1 LNSNSTT
8 RFTDRVENYIKYRP
22 SYPAAIIE
30 YLESE
35 GILRSDSVIA
45 DIGSGT
51 GISAELF
58 LKNGNIVYGVEPNDA
73 MREAAEKLLSAY
85 GNFRSINAAAEETT
99 LPNNSTDLIICAQA
113 FHWFDIPKV
122 KIEFKRILKPHGR
135 ICLMWNERI
144 LDGNPFLVE
153 YEKLLLKY
161 GTDYKNVRH
170 ENIDEKKLNE
180 FFESGFIKKT
190 FPNKQ
195 VFDLA
200 GVTGRLLSSSYTPQ
214 YDSPL
219 YEPMLAELNEIFE
232 KNQVNGKI
240 EFLYYTNLFH
250 TIPAYAGISGNDM
263 S

>member
-1 LNSNSTT
+1 LDSNSTT

-22 SYPAAIIE
+22 SYPADVIE
-30 YLESE
+30 YLKSE
-35 GILRSDSVIA
+35 GILKADTVIA

-51 GISAELF
+51 GLSAEMF
-58 LKNGNIVYGVEPNDA
+58 LKNGNSVYGVEPNDA

-85 GNFRSINAAAEETT
+85 SNFRSINATAEETA
-99 LPNNSTDLIICAQA
+99 LPVNSIDLILCAQA
-113 FHWFDIPKV
+113 FHWFDIQKV
-122 KIEFKRILKPHGR
+122 KIEFKRILKPTGR
-135 ICLMWNERI
+135 VCLIWNERI
-144 LDGNPFLVE
+144 LDGNPFLVA

-170 ENIDEKKLNE
+170 ENIDENKLNE
-180 FFESGFIKKT
+180 FFESGYTMKT

-219 YEPMLAELNEIFE
+219 YEPMLAELNEIFD
-232 KNQVNGKI
+232 KNQVNGFI
-240 EFLYYTNLFH
+240 EFLYDTNV
-250 TIPAYAGISGNDM
+250 YV
-263 S
+263 

>member
-1 LNSNSTT
+1 LDSNSTT

-22 SYPAAIIE
+22 SYPVEVIE
-30 YLESE
+30 YLKSE
-35 GILRSDSVIA
+35 DILKSDSVIA

-58 LKNGNIVYGVEPNDA
+58 LNNGNAVYGVEPNDA

-85 GNFRSINAAAEETT
+85 SNFKSINATAEETT
-99 LPNNSTDLIICAQA
+99 LPDNSIDLITCAQA

-122 KIEFKRILKPHGR
+122 KIEFKRILKPTGSV
-135 ICLMWNERI
+135 CLIWNERI
-144 LDGNPFLVE
+144 LDGNPFLAA

-180 FFESGFIKKT
+180 FFDGGYTKKT

-240 EFLYYTNLFH
+240 EFLYDTNVYLSKS
-250 TIPAYAGISGNDM
+250 TQAKKS

>member
-1 LNSNSTT
+1 MSNSTT

-22 SYPAAIIE
+22 SYPVEVIE
-30 YLESE
+30 YLKSE
-35 GILRSDSVIA
+35 GLLEPDSVIA

-58 LKNGNIVYGVEPNDA
+58 LKNSNTVYGVEPNDA

-85 GNFRSINAAAEETT
+85 SNFRSVNATAEETT
-99 LPNNSTDLIICAQA
+99 LPNNSIDLIICAQA
-113 FHWFDIPKV
+113 FHWFDITKV
-122 KIEFKRILKPHGR
+122 RVEFKRVLKPAGR
-135 ICLMWNERI
+135 ICLIWNERI
-144 LDGNPFLVE
+144 LDGNPFLIAF
-153 YEKLLLKY
+153 EKLLLKY
-161 GTDYKNVRH
+161 GTDYKNLRH

-180 FFESGFIKKT
+180 FFEGSFIKKT

-232 KNQVNGKI
+232 KNQVDVKI
-240 EFLYYTNLFH
+240 EFLYDTNVYVSKLV
-250 TIPAYAGISGNDM
+250 PVPQ
-263 S
+263 

>member
-1 LNSNSTT
+1 MNKNLSTT

-22 SYPAAIIE
+22 SYPAEVIE
-30 YLESE
+30 YLKSE

-58 LKNGNIVYGVEPNDA
+58 LKNGNTVFGVEPNDA
-73 MREAAEKLLSAY
+73 MREAAEKLLFQYS
-85 GNFRSINAAAEETT
+85 NFRSINASAEDTM
-99 LPNNSTDLIICAQA
+99 LPDNSIDLIICAQA

-122 KIEFKRILKPHGR
+122 KIEFKRILKPNGR
-135 ICLMWNERI
+135 INLMWNERI
-144 LDGNPFLVE
+144 LDGNPFLIA

-170 ENIDEKKLNE
+170 ENIDDNKLIE
-180 FFESGFIKKT
+180 FFEGGYTKKT

-214 YDSPL
+214 YDCTL

-232 KNQVNGKI
+232 KYQVDGKI
-240 EFLYYTNLFH
+240 EFLYDTNVYLSKS
-250 TIPAYAGISGNDM
+250 TQTKKSG
-263 S
+263 

>member
-1 LNSNSTT
+1 MNNNPTS

-22 SYPAAIIE
+22 SYPVEVIE
-30 YLESE
+30 YLKSE
-35 GILRSDSVIA
+35 GILKTDSVIA

-58 LKNGNIVYGVEPNDA
+58 LKNGNVVYCVEPNDA
-73 MREAAEKLLSAY
+73 MREAAEKLLSEY
-85 GNFRSINAAAEETT
+85 SNFRSINATAEDTT
-99 LPNNSTDLIICAQA
+99 LPDNTINLIICAQA
-113 FHWFDIPKV
+113 FHWFDITKV
-122 KIEFKRILKPHGR
+122 KVEFRRILKPAGR

-144 LDGNPFLVE
+144 LDGNPFLIA

-170 ENIDEKKLNE
+170 ENIDNIKLNE
-180 FFESGFIKKT
+180 FFGSGYITKT

-214 YDSPL
+214 YDSPM

-232 KNQVNGKI
+232 KNQVDGKI
-240 EFLYYTNLFH
+240 EFLYDTNIYINSNKL
-250 TIPAYAGISGNDM
+250 S
-263 S
+263 

>member
-1 LNSNSTT
+1 MTSSTT

-22 SYPAAIIE
+22 SYPADIIE
-30 YLESE
+30 YLKSE
-35 GILRSDSVIA
+35 GILKSDSVIA

-58 LKNGNIVYGVEPNDA
+58 LKKGNTIYGVEPNDA

-85 GNFRSINAAAEETT
+85 SNFRSINATAEDTT
-99 LPNNSTDLIICAQA
+99 LPDNSIDLIICAQA

-122 KIEFKRILKPHGR
+122 KIEFNRILKPSGR
-135 ICLMWNERI
+135 VCLIWNERI

-214 YDSPL
+214 YNSPL

-232 KNQVNGKI
+232 KNQMNGRI
-240 EFLYYTNLFH
+240 EFLYDTNIYVSLLV
-250 TIPAYAGISGNDM
+250 PA
-263 S
+263 

>member
-1 LNSNSTT
+1 MDSNSTT

-22 SYPAAIIE
+22 SYPADVIE
-30 YLESE
+30 YLKSE
-35 GILRSDSVIA
+35 GILKGDTVIA

-51 GISAELF
+51 GLSAEMF
-58 LKNGNIVYGVEPNDA
+58 LKNGNSVYGVEPNDA
-73 MREAAEKLLSAY
+73 MREAAEKLLSVY
-85 GNFRSINAAAEETT
+85 SNFRSINATAEETA
-99 LPNNSTDLIICAQA
+99 LPVNSIDLIICAQA

-122 KIEFKRILKPHGR
+122 KIEFKRILKPSGR
-135 ICLMWNERI
+135 VCLIWNERI
-144 LDGNPFLVE
+144 LDGNPFLVA

-170 ENIDEKKLNE
+170 ENIDENKLNE
-180 FFESGFIKKT
+180 FFESGYTMKT

-219 YEPMLAELNEIFE
+219 YEPMLAELNEIFD
-232 KNQVNGKI
+232 KNQVNGFI
-240 EFLYYTNLFH
+240 EFLYDTNV
-250 TIPAYAGISGNDM
+250 YV
-263 S
+263 

>member
-1 LNSNSTT
+1 MSNSTT
-8 RFTDRVENYIKYRP
+8 RFSDRVENYIKYRP
-22 SYPAAIIE
+22 GYPAEMID
-30 YLESE
+30 YLKSE
-35 GILRSDSVIA
+35 GILKSDSIIA

-51 GISAELF
+51 GISAEL
-58 LKNGNIVYGVEPNDA
+58 LLENGNTVYGVEPNDA

-85 GNFRSINAAAEETT
+85 SYFRSINASAEDTR
-99 LPNNSTDLIICAQA
+99 LPTNSIDLIVCAQA
-113 FHWFDIPKV
+113 FHWFDIQKA
-122 KIEFKRILKPHGR
+122 KIEFERILKPTGK

-144 LDGNPFLVE
+144 LDGNPFLID
-153 YEKLLLKY
+153 YENLLLKY

-180 FFESGFIKKT
+180 FFKNRYIKKT

>member
-1 LNSNSTT
+1 MNIKNELNSTT

-22 SYPAAIIE
+22 SYPVDVIE
-30 YLESE
+30 YLKSE
-35 GILRSDSVIA
+35 GILKSDSVIA

-58 LKNGNIVYGVEPNDA
+58 LKNGNTVYGVEPNDA
-73 MREAAEKLLSAY
+73 MREAAEKLHSAY
-85 GNFRSINAAAEETT
+85 SNFRSIYESAEDTM
-99 LPNNSTDLIICAQA
+99 LPKNSIDLIICAQA
-113 FHWFDIPKV
+113 FHWFDITKV
-122 KIEFKRILKPHGR
+122 RVEFKRILKPAGR

-144 LDGNPFLVE
+144 LDGNPFLIA

-170 ENIDEKKLNE
+170 ENIDEIKLNE
-180 FFESGFIKKT
+180 FFDGGYTKKT

-214 YDSPL
+214 YDSPF
-219 YEPMLAELNEIFE
+219 YEPMLAELNKIFE
-232 KNQVNGKI
+232 KYQVNGFI
-240 EFLYYTNLFH
+240 EFLYDTNIYINKTQL
-250 TIPAYAGISGNDM
+250 S
-263 S
+263 

>member
-1 LNSNSTT
+1 MSNPTT
-8 RFTDRVENYIKYRP
+8 RFTDRVKNYIKHRP
-22 SYPAAIIE
+22 SYPAEVIG
-30 YLESE
+30 YLKSE
-35 GILRSDSVIA
+35 GNLRSDSVIA

-58 LKNGNIVYGVEPNDA
+58 LKNGNVVYGIEPNDA

-85 GNFRSINAAAEETT
+85 SNFRSINASAEDTT
-99 LPNNSTDLIICAQA
+99 LPNNSIDLIICAQA

-122 KIEFKRILKPHGR
+122 KIEFKRILKPSGR
-135 ICLMWNERI
+135 VCLIWNERI

-153 YEKLLLKY
+153 YEKLLIKY

-170 ENIDEKKLNE
+170 ENIDEEKLNE
-180 FFESGFIKKT
+180 FFENRYIKKT

-200 GVTGRLLSSSYTPQ
+200 GVTGRLLSSSYTPG

-232 KNQVNGKI
+232 KNQVNGFI
-240 EFLYYTNLFH
+240 EFLYFTNV
-250 TIPAYAGISGNDM
+250 YVSN
-263 S
+263 

>member
-1 LNSNSTT
+1 VNNNNPTT
-8 RFTDRVENYIKYRP
+8 RFTDRVEDYVKYRP
-22 SYPAAIIE
+22 SYPVEVIE
-30 YLESE
+30 YLTSE
-35 GILRSDSVIA
+35 GILTTDSVIA

-58 LKNGNIVYGVEPNDA
+58 LKNGNTVYGVEPNDA
-73 MREAAEKLLSAY
+73 MREAAEKLLLEYS
-85 GNFRSINAAAEETT
+85 NFRSIYATAEDTT
-99 LPNNSTDLIICAQA
+99 LPDNSIDLIVCAQA
-113 FHWFDIPKV
+113 FHWFEIAKV
-122 KIEFKRILKPHGR
+122 RVEFKRVLKPAGR

-144 LDGNPFLVE
+144 LDGNPFLIA

-170 ENIDEKKLNE
+170 ENIDENKLND
-180 FFESGFIKKT
+180 FFDGGFIKKT

-232 KNQVNGKI
+232 KNQVDGFI
-240 EFLYYTNLFH
+240 EFLYDTNVYLSL
-250 TIPAYAGISGNDM
+250 PLQAKKS

>member
-1 LNSNSTT
+1 MNSNSKT

-22 SYPAAIIE
+22 SYPAEVIE
-30 YLESE
+30 YLKSE
-35 GILRSDSVIA
+35 GILRPDSVIA

-58 LKNGNIVYGVEPNDA
+58 LKNGNTVYGVEPNDA
-73 MREAAEKLLSAY
+73 MREAAEKLLSGY
-85 GNFRSINAAAEETT
+85 RNFRSINASAEDTK
-99 LPNNSTDLIICAQA
+99 LPDNSIDVIICAQA

-122 KIEFKRILKPHGR
+122 KIEFKRILKPTGSV
-135 ICLMWNERI
+135 CLMWNERI
-144 LDGNPFLVE
+144 LDGNPFLIA
-153 YEKLLLKY
+153 YENLLLKY

-170 ENIDEKKLNE
+170 ENIDDNKLYE
-180 FFESGFIKKT
+180 FFEGGYTKKT

-200 GVTGRLLSSSYTPQ
+200 GVTRRLLSSSYTPQ

-232 KNQVNGKI
+232 QYQVDGKI
-240 EFLYYTNLFH
+240 EFLYDTNVYPSKS
-250 TIPAYAGISGNDM
+250 TQTKKSG
-263 S
+263 

>member
-1 LNSNSTT
+1 MDSNSTT

-22 SYPAAIIE
+22 SYPAEVIE
-30 YLESE
+30 YLKSE
-35 GILRSDSVIA
+35 GILKGDTVIA

-85 GNFRSINAAAEETT
+85 GNFRSINATAEETT
-99 LPNNSTDLIICAQA
+99 LPKNSIDLIICAQA

-122 KIEFKRILKPHGR
+122 KIEFKRILKPTGR

-144 LDGNPFLVE
+144 LDGNPFLVA

-180 FFESGFIKKT
+180 FFENSYTMKT

-232 KNQVNGKI
+232 KNQVKGNI
-240 EFLYYTNLFH
+240 EFLYDTNIYINSNQL
-250 TIPAYAGISGNDM
+250 S
-263 S
+263 

>member
-1 LNSNSTT
+1 MSNSTS
-8 RFTDRVENYIKYRP
+8 RFTDRVENYVKYRP
-22 SYPAAIIE
+22 TYPAEIIE
-30 YLESE
+30 YLKSE
-35 GILRSDSVIA
+35 GILKSDSVIA

-58 LKNGNIVYGVEPNDA
+58 LKNGNTVYGVEPNDA
-73 MREAAEKLLSAY
+73 MREAGEKLLTAY
-85 GNFRSINAAAEETT
+85 VNFRSVNATAEETT
-99 LPNNSTDLIICAQA
+99 LPDNSIDLIICAQA
-113 FHWFDIPKV
+113 FHWFDTTKV
-122 KIEFKRILKPHGR
+122 RVEFKRILKPAGR

-144 LDGNPFLVE
+144 LGGNPFLIA

-170 ENIDEKKLNE
+170 ENIDENKLND
-180 FFESGFIKKT
+180 FFDGEYIKKT

-195 VFDLA
+195 IFDLA

-240 EFLYYTNLFH
+240 EFLYDTNVYLSL
-250 TIPAYAGISGNDM
+250 PMQAKKSG
-263 S
+263 

>member
-1 LNSNSTT
+1 MNANPTT

-22 SYPAAIIE
+22 SYPTEIID
-30 YLESE
+30 YLKSE
-35 GILRSDSVIA
+35 GILKSDSVIA

-58 LKNGNIVYGVEPNDA
+58 LKNGDFVYGVEPNDA
-73 MREAAEKLLSAY
+73 MREAAEKLCSAY
-85 GNFRSINAAAEETT
+85 SNFKSIIATAEETT
-99 LPNNSTDLIICAQA
+99 LSDNSIDLIICAQA

-122 KIEFKRILKPHGR
+122 KVEFKRVLKSTGR

-144 LDGNPFLVE
+144 IDGNPFLID
-153 YEKLLLKY
+153 YENLLLKY

-170 ENIDEKKLNE
+170 ENIDEDKLNE
-180 FFESGFIKKT
+180 FFDGGYIKKT

-232 KNQVNGKI
+232 KDQVNGVI
-240 EFLYYTNLFH
+240 EFLYDTNV
-250 TIPAYAGISGNDM
+250 YVSK
-263 S
+263 

>member
-1 LNSNSTT
+1 MDSNSTT

-22 SYPAAIIE
+22 SYPAEVIE
-30 YLESE
+30 YLKSE

-58 LKNGNIVYGVEPNDA
+58 LKNGNAVYGVEPNDA

-85 GNFRSINAAAEETT
+85 SNFESINATAEETS
-99 LPNNSTDLIICAQA
+99 LADNSFDLITCAQA

-122 KIEFKRILKPHGR
+122 KIEFKRILKPTGSV
-135 ICLMWNERI
+135 CLIWNERI
-144 LDGNPFLVE
+144 LDGNSFLVA

-180 FFESGFIKKT
+180 FFEGGYTNKT

-240 EFLYYTNLFH
+240 EFLYDTNIYINSKQL
-250 TIPAYAGISGNDM
+250 S
-263 S
+263 

>member
-1 LNSNSTT
+1 MDSNSTT

-22 SYPAAIIE
+22 SYPADVIV
-30 YLESE
+30 YLKTES
-35 GILRSDSVIA
+35 ILRGDSVIA

-58 LKNGNIVYGVEPNDA
+58 LKNGNVVYGIEPNDA

-85 GNFRSINAAAEETT
+85 GSFRSINASAEETT
-99 LPNNSTDLIICAQA
+99 LPDNSIDLIICAQA

-122 KIEFKRILKPHGR
+122 KVEFKRILKPTGR

-144 LDGNPFLVE
+144 LDGNPFLID

-161 GTDYKNVRH
+161 GTDYENVRH
-170 ENIDEKKLNE
+170 ENIDENTLNE
-180 FFESGFIKKT
+180 FFEIGYTKKT

-200 GVTGRLLSSSYTPQ
+200 GITGRLLSSSYTPQ

-232 KNQVNGKI
+232 KNQVNGFI
-240 EFLYYTNLFH
+240 EFLYDTNVYVSKLVP
-250 TIPAYAGISGNDM
+250 IEGGNLRY
-263 S
+263 

>member
-1 LNSNSTT
+1 MNSNSTT
-8 RFTDRVENYIKYRP
+8 RFTYRVENYIKYRP
-22 SYPAAIIE
+22 TYPPEIFE
-30 YLESE
+30 YLKSE

-58 LKNGNIVYGVEPNDA
+58 LKNGNVVYGIEPNDA
-73 MREAAEKLLSAY
+73 MREAAEKLPTAY
-85 GNFRSINAAAEETT
+85 INFKSINATAEETT
-99 LPNNSTDLIICAQA
+99 LPQKSIDLIVCAQA

-122 KIEFKRILKPHGR
+122 KVEFKRILKPLGR

-144 LDGNPFLVE
+144 LDGNPFLVA

-180 FFESGFIKKT
+180 FFENSYTKKT

-195 VFDLA
+195 IFDLA
-200 GVTGRLLSSSYTPQ
+200 GITGRLLSSSYTPQ

-232 KNQVNGKI
+232 KNQVKGNI
-240 EFLYYTNLFH
+240 EFLYDTNIYINSNQL
-250 TIPAYAGISGNDM
+250 S
-263 S
+263 

>member
-1 LNSNSTT
+1 MNNNNPTT
-8 RFTDRVENYIKYRP
+8 RFTDRVEDYVKYRP
-22 SYPAAIIE
+22 SYPVEVIE
-30 YLESE
+30 YLTSE
-35 GILRSDSVIA
+35 GILTTDSVIA

-58 LKNGNIVYGVEPNDA
+58 LKNGNTVYGVEPNDA
-73 MREAAEKLLSAY
+73 MREAAEKLLLEYS
-85 GNFRSINAAAEETT
+85 NFRSIYATAEDTT
-99 LPNNSTDLIICAQA
+99 LPDNSIDLIVCAQA
-113 FHWFDIPKV
+113 FHWFEIAKV
-122 KIEFKRILKPHGR
+122 RVEFKRVLKPAGR

-144 LDGNPFLVE
+144 LDGNPFLIA

-170 ENIDEKKLNE
+170 ENIDENKLND
-180 FFESGFIKKT
+180 FFDGGFIKKT

-232 KNQVNGKI
+232 KNQVDGFI
-240 EFLYYTNLFH
+240 EFLYDTNVYLSL
-250 TIPAYAGISGNDM
+250 PLQAKKS

>member
-1 LNSNSTT
+1 MSNSTT
-8 RFTDRVENYIKYRP
+8 RFTVRIENYIKYRP
-22 SYPAAIIE
+22 SYPTEVIE
-30 YLESE
+30 YLKSE
-35 GILRSDSVIA
+35 GILKSDSIIA

-51 GISAELF
+51 GISSELF
-58 LKNGNIVYGVEPNDA
+58 LKNGNVVYGIEPNDA

-85 GNFRSINAAAEETT
+85 SAFRSINASAENTT
-99 LPNNSTDLIICAQA
+99 LPKNSIDLIICAQT

-122 KIEFKRILKPHGR
+122 KIEFKRILKPTGR
-135 ICLMWNERI
+135 ICLIWNERI
-144 LDGNPFLVE
+144 LDGNPFLID

-180 FFESGFIKKT
+180 FFESGYTKRT

-232 KNQVNGKI
+232 KNQLNGFI
-240 EFLYYTNLFH
+240 EFLYDTNIYTGKLLSN
-250 TIPAYAGISGNDM
+250 II
-263 S
+263 

>member
-1 LNSNSTT
+1 MTLSTT

-22 SYPAAIIE
+22 SYPAEVIE
-30 YLESE
+30 YLKSV

-51 GISAELF
+51 GISAVLF
-58 LKNGNIVYGVEPNDA
+58 LKNSNTVFGVEPNDA
-73 MREAAEKLLSAY
+73 MREAAEKLLSGY
-85 GNFRSINAAAEETT
+85 SNYKSINASAENTT
-99 LPNNSTDLIICAQA
+99 LPDNSIDLILCAQA
-113 FHWFDIPKV
+113 FHWFDISKV
-122 KIEFKRILKPHGR
+122 KIEFKRILKPTGR

-144 LDGNPFLVE
+144 LDGNPFLIA
-153 YEKLLLKY
+153 YENLLLKY

-170 ENIDEKKLNE
+170 ENIDDNKLNE
-180 FFESGFIKKT
+180 FFEGGYTKKT

-214 YDSPL
+214 YDCTL

-232 KNQVNGKI
+232 KYQVDGKI
-240 EFLYYTNLFH
+240 EFLYDTNVYISKQ
-250 TIPAYAGISGNDM
+250 IPVP
-263 S
+263 

>member
-1 LNSNSTT
+1 MTSSKT

-22 SYPAAIIE
+22 SYPADVNE
-30 YLESE
+30 YLKSE

-58 LKNGNIVYGVEPNDA
+58 LKNGNVVYCIEPNDA
-73 MREAAEKLLSAY
+73 MREAAEKLLAGYYSFKSISAT
-85 GNFRSINAAAEETT
+85 AEETT
-99 LPNNSTDLIICAQA
+99 LSNNSIDLIICAQA

-122 KIEFKRILKPHGR
+122 KVEFKRVLKSTGR

-144 LDGNPFLVE
+144 LDGNPFLID
-153 YEKLLLKY
+153 YENLLLKY
-161 GTDYKNVRH
+161 GMDYRNVRH
-170 ENIDEKKLNE
+170 ENIDEDKLNG
-180 FFESGFIKKT
+180 FFGGGYIKKT

-232 KNQVNGKI
+232 KDQVNGFI
-240 EFLYYTNLFH
+240 EFLYDTNV
-250 TIPAYAGISGNDM
+250 YVSK
-263 S
+263 

>member
-1 LNSNSTT
+1 MDSNSTT

-22 SYPAAIIE
+22 SYPADVIE
-30 YLESE
+30 YLKSE
-35 GILRSDSVIA
+35 GILKADTVIA

-51 GISAELF
+51 GLSAEMF
-58 LKNGNIVYGVEPNDA
+58 LKNGNSVYGVEPNDA

-85 GNFRSINAAAEETT
+85 SNFRSINATAEETA
-99 LPNNSTDLIICAQA
+99 LPVNSIDLILCAQA
-113 FHWFDIPKV
+113 FHWFDIQKV
-122 KIEFKRILKPHGR
+122 KIEFKRILKPTGR
-135 ICLMWNERI
+135 VCLIWNERI
-144 LDGNPFLVE
+144 LDGNPFLVA

-170 ENIDEKKLNE
+170 ENIDENKLNE
-180 FFESGFIKKT
+180 FFESGYTMKT

-219 YEPMLAELNEIFE
+219 YEPMLAELNEIFD
-232 KNQVNGKI
+232 KNQVNGFI
-240 EFLYYTNLFH
+240 EFLYDTNV
-250 TIPAYAGISGNDM
+250 YV
-263 S
+263 

>member
-1 LNSNSTT
+1 MDSNSTT

-22 SYPAAIIE
+22 LYPAEVIE
-30 YLESE
+30 YLKSE

-58 LKNGNIVYGVEPNDA
+58 LKNRNVVYGIEPNDA

-85 GNFRSINAAAEETT
+85 GNFRSINATAEDTT
-99 LPNNSTDLIICAQA
+99 LPKYSIDLILCAQA
-113 FHWFDIPKV
+113 FHWFDIQKV
-122 KIEFKRILKPHGR
+122 KIEFNRILKPSGS
-135 ICLMWNERI
+135 ICLIWNERI

-170 ENIDEKKLNE
+170 ENIDENILNE
-180 FFESGFIKKT
+180 FFESGYIKKT

-195 VFDLA
+195 VFNLT

-219 YEPMLAELNEIFE
+219 YEPMLAELNELFE
-232 KNQVNGKI
+232 KNQVNGFI
-240 EFLYYTNLFH
+240 EFLYDTNV
-250 TIPAYAGISGNDM
+250 YV
-263 S
+263 

>member
-1 LNSNSTT
+1 MNNNPTT

-22 SYPAAIIE
+22 SYPADVIE
-30 YLESE
+30 YLKSE
-35 GILRSDSVIA
+35 GILKGDSVIA

-51 GISAELF
+51 GLSAELF
-58 LKNGNIVYGVEPNDA
+58 LKNGNSVYGVEPNDA
-73 MREAAEKLLSAY
+73 MREAAEKLLSVY
-85 GNFRSINAAAEETT
+85 SNFRSINATAEETA
-99 LPNNSTDLIICAQA
+99 LPVNSIDLIICAQA

-122 KIEFKRILKPHGR
+122 KIEFKRILKPSGR
-135 ICLMWNERI
+135 VCLIWNERI

-161 GTDYKNVRH
+161 STDYKNVRH
-170 ENIDEKKLNE
+170 ENIDENKLNE
-180 FFESGFIKKT
+180 FFESGFTMKT

-214 YDSPL
+214 YDSPI

-232 KNQVNGKI
+232 KNQINGFI
-240 EFLYYTNLFH
+240 EFLYDTNIYTGKLLYN
-250 TIPAYAGISGNDM
+250 II
-263 S
+263 

>member
-1 LNSNSTT
+1 MGNNPTS

-22 SYPAAIIE
+22 SYPPEIIR
-30 YLESE
+30 YLKTE
-35 GILRSDSVIA
+35 GILKNDSVIA

-58 LKNGNIVYGVEPNDA
+58 LKNGDFVYGVEPNDA
-73 MREAAEKLLSAY
+73 MREAAEKLIPAY
-85 GNFRSINAAAEETT
+85 SNFKNIKATAEETT
-99 LPNNSTDLIICAQA
+99 LSDNSIDLIICAQA

-122 KIEFKRILKPHGR
+122 KIEFKRVLKSTGR

-144 LDGNPFLVE
+144 LDGNPFLID

-170 ENIDEKKLNE
+170 ENIDETRLNE
-180 FFESGFIKKT
+180 FFTGGYVRKT

-232 KNQVNGKI
+232 KDQVNGLI
-240 EFLYYTNLFH
+240 EFLYDTNIYINSNQL
-250 TIPAYAGISGNDM
+250 S
-263 S
+263 

>member
-1 LNSNSTT
+1 MSNPTT

-22 SYPAAIIE
+22 SYPVEVIE
-30 YLESE
+30 YLKSE
-35 GILRSDSVIA
+35 GILKSDSVIA

-58 LKNGNIVYGVEPNDA
+58 LKNGNTVYGVEPNDA
-73 MREAAEKLLSAY
+73 MREAAEKLLSGY
-85 GNFRSINAAAEETT
+85 PNFISLPGTAEA
-99 LPNNSTDLIICAQA
+99 PPIPDGYFDLIICAQA
-113 FHWFDIPKV
+113 FHWFDIPRV
-122 KIEFKRILKPHGR
+122 KIEFKRILKPTGR
-135 ICLMWNERI
+135 ICLIWNERI
-144 LDGNPFLVE
+144 LDGNPFLIA

-180 FFESGFIKKT
+180 FFEGGYIKKT

-232 KNQVNGKI
+232 KNQKNGKI
-240 EFLYYTNLFH
+240 EFLYDTNVYLSLP
-250 TIPAYAGISGNDM
+250 ILAKKS

>member
-1 LNSNSTT
+1 MNNNPTT

-22 SYPAAIIE
+22 SYPADVIE
-30 YLESE
+30 YLKSE
-35 GILRSDSVIA
+35 GILKDDTVIA

-51 GISAELF
+51 GLSAEMF
-58 LKNGNIVYGVEPNDA
+58 LKNGNSVYGVEPNDA
-73 MREAAEKLLSAY
+73 MREAAEKLLSVY
-85 GNFRSINAAAEETT
+85 SNFRSINATAEETA
-99 LPNNSTDLIICAQA
+99 LPVNSIDLIICAQA
-113 FHWFDIPKV
+113 FHWFDIQKV
-122 KIEFKRILKPHGR
+122 KIEFKRILKPTGR
-135 ICLMWNERI
+135 VCLIWNERV
-144 LDGNPFLVE
+144 LDGNPFLVA

-170 ENIDEKKLNE
+170 ENIDENKLNE
-180 FFESGFIKKT
+180 FFESGYTMKT

-232 KNQVNGKI
+232 KNQVNGFI
-240 EFLYYTNLFH
+240 EFLYDTNIYTGKLLYN
-250 TIPAYAGISGNDM
+250 II
-263 S
+263 